1 MGVEETTDCEPYIIQ
16 ALKHISTT
24 QTLSPMLVVNILAKN
39 KRYGDNNGRGGGRRG
54 GQELNPFLFRF
65 LLFAFPSLFFPFLF
79 VEHTELH

>member
-39 KRYGDNNGRGGGRRG
+39 KRYGDNNGRGGRRRG
-54 GQELNPFLFRF
+54 GRELNPFLFRF
-65 LLFAFPSLFFPFLF
+65 LLFVFPSLSFLF
-79 VEHTELH
+79 VEHTE